1 MEDTMK
7 KTFAKKTLFLS
18 ILSAVFLLTACS
30 SKSEKHNQ
38 TGLEAYQKQDYATA
52 INSYTSAI
60 TLDNRK
66 AEYYI
71 NLAMAYVETGE
82 YENALT
88 QIEFALELEPKNQS
102 AYRSKGIIYIAL
114 NDYENAIL
122 ALEQALHLADGFVG
136 NMEYDILD
144 YRAVAESK
152 NGDYEKAITTYTVLL
167 NVGYKTA
174 EHYYLR
180 GSSYLLNGDLEAA
193 QSDFSRAVENQKTS
207 YDMYLNIYNALSQY
221 GAEED
226 GKLYLQEALKLDL
239 GKKEDYFSKGKIYY
253 FLEDYTNAIAN
264 LLKASD
270 NSESNLYLGKI
281 YMATGDTTQAFLTFQ
296 QYLEANPDN
305 GEVYNQ
311 LGMMRLKDGA
321 YQEALTYFQSGLGCG
336 DLSAKKSLAFNEA
349 VTYEYLLDFDTA
361 KEKFRA
367 YVAAYPDDTQ
377 ALKEYE
383 FLKSR

>member
-1 MEDTMK
+1 MK
-7 KTFAKKTLFLS
+7 KTFLKKSLFLS
-18 ILSAVFLLTACS
+18 FLSATLFLTACS
-30 SKSEKHNQ
+30 SKGDTHNQ
-38 TGLEAYQKQDYATA
+38 KGLEAYQKQDYTSA
-52 INSYTSAI
+52 INSYSSAI
-60 TLDNRK
+60 AMDSGK

-88 QIEFALELEPKNQS
+88 QIGFALELEPKNQS

-136 NMEYDILD
+136 DMEYDILD

-152 NGDYEKAITTYTVLL
+152 SGNYEKAIGTYTVLL
-167 NVGYKTA
+167 NVGYKLP

-180 GSSYLLNGDLEAA
+180 GSSYLCNGNLEAA
-193 QSDFSRAVENQKTS
+193 QSDFSRAIENQNSS
-207 YDMYLNIYNALSQY
+207 YDMYLNIYNALYQY
-221 GAEED
+221 GAEEEA
-226 GKLYLQEALKLDL
+226 KYYLQEALKLDL

-253 FLEDYTNAIAN
+253 LLSDYTNAISY

-270 NSESNLYLGKI
+270 NSEANLYLGKI

-296 QYLEANPDN
+296 QYLESSPGN
-305 GEVYNQ
+305 GAVYNQ
-311 LGMMRLKDGA
+311 LGMMRLQDGA
-321 YQEALTYFQSGLGCG
+321 YQEALTYFQSGLECG
-336 DLSAKKSLAFNEA
+336 DLTAKKALSYNEA
-349 VTYEYLLDFDTA
+349 ITYEYLLDFDTA
-361 KEKFRA
+361 REKFKA
-367 YVAAYPDDTQ
+367 YVAAYPDDEQ
-377 ALKEYE
+377 AQREYE